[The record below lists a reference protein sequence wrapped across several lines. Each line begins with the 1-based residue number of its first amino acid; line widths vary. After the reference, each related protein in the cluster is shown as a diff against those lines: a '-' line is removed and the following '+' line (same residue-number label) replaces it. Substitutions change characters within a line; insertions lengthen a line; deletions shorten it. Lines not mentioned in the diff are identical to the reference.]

1 MPCVLCCTAFTVQ
14 ITVALLHIPC
24 TKIAQ
29 HTVPGR
35 EKYMRFGLEGGKSV
49 ILDRVQANTDTPI
62 ILKQHAITFDRSADL
77 QRATNNNHVAEQPG
91 DFAAG
96 MLCLLVICL
105 TVWVLHM
112 KSFFACGWMLTIQA
126 CSSADDVLL
135 AINLKPLETDSV
147 LKIMFCNMLLGTET
161 LRLCRYSNDRG
172 HYMITRQAW
181 LLQPQPNA

>member
-1 MPCVLCCTAFTVQ
+1 MPCVLCCIVFVAQT
-14 ITVALLHIPC
+14 TVALLYMPC
-24 TKIAQ
+24 TKMAQ

-77 QRATNNNHVAEQPG
+77 QRATNNSHVAERPG

-112 KSFFACGWMLTIQA
+112 KSFLAGGWMLTVHA
-126 CSSADDVLL
+126 CTSTDKVLL
-135 AINLKPLETDSV
+135 IIKVKPLETDSE
-147 LKIMFCNMLLGTET
+147 LNIMFCKMLLG
-161 LRLCRYSNDRG
+161 D
-172 HYMITRQAW
+172 
-181 LLQPQPNA
+181 